1 MIRIAVVSG
10 KGGTGKT
17 MVAAAL
23 TDLLAVPKVLA
34 DCDVDAANLAL
45 FLDQRLLDEEPF
57 MGLERA
63 SIDPAVCT
71 GGCGACASS
80 CRFDAI
86 ACEGDACVV
95 DPLRCEGCGVCTLV
109 CPAGAVQMAP
119 FRAGTIYRSV
129 TPAGKL
135 SHARL
140 SPGAGNSG
148 LLVHAVRQ
156 KAEEMAGESRV
167 LLADGPPGIGCPLI
181 STVSGMDAVLAV
193 TEPGLSALHDLKR
206 LVTVCRGF
214 SLRIFVVINKYDLEP
229 SVCRQIEDFCDT
241 EGLPVIGH
249 VPFDPAVLAAVRAG
263 RPVTRTPSP
272 ASEALY
278 RMAEHLS
285 CELKIDG

>member
-17 MVAAAL
+17 MAAAAL
-23 TDLLAVPKVLA
+23 TDLLPVTKVLA
-34 DCDVDAANLAL
+34 DCDVDAANFEL
-45 FLDQRLLDEEPF
+45 FLDPRPLDEEPF

-63 SIDPAVCT
+63 SIDPAVCI
-71 GGCGACASS
+71 GCGACASS

-86 ACEGDACVV
+86 DCEGDTCAV
-95 DPLRCEGCGVCTLV
+95 DPLRCDGCGVCTLV
-109 CPAGAVQMAP
+109 CPASAVQMTP

-129 TPAGKL
+129 TPAGNL
-135 SHARL
+135 AHARL

-167 LLADGPPGIGCPLI
+167 LIADGPPGIGCPLI
-181 STVSGMDAVLAV
+181 STISGMDAVIAV

-206 LVTVCRGF
+206 LITVCRGF

-229 SVCRQIEDFCDT
+229 GICRQVEDFCT
-241 EGLPVIGH
+241 SEGLPVIGH
-249 VPFDPAVLAAVRAG
+249 IPFDPAVLAAVREG

-278 RMAEHLS
+278 QMAENLS
-285 CELKIDG
+285 LELTIDG

>member
-23 TDLLAVPKVLA
+23 TDLLTVPKVLA
-34 DCDVDAANLAL
+34 DCDVDAANLEL
-45 FLDQRLLDEEPF
+45 FLEPRPLGEEPF

-63 SIDPAVCT
+63 SIDPDVCT
-71 GGCGACASS
+71 SCGVCASS
-80 CRFDAI
+80 CCFDAI
-86 ACEGDACVV
+86 DSEEETCAV

-109 CPAGAVQMAP
+109 CPAGAVQMTS
-119 FRAGTIYRSV
+119 FRAGTISRSV
-129 TPAGKL
+129 TAAGKL
-135 SHARL
+135 AHARL

-167 LLADGPPGIGCPLI
+167 LLVDGPPGIGCPLI
-181 STVSGMDAVLAV
+181 STVSGMGAVIAV

-229 SVCRQIEDFCDT
+229 GICRQVEAFCRE
-241 EGLPVIGH
+241 EGLPVIGQI
-249 VPFDPAVLAAVRAG
+249 PFDPAVLAAVREG
-263 RPVTRTPSP
+263 RPVTRTSSP

-278 RMAEHLS
+278 QMAENLS
-285 CELKIDG
+285 RELTIDG